1 MFDAIIGFSLK
12 NRALVLIAAIGLLA
26 GGFFTAF
33 RLPIDVF
40 PDLNAPTVTLL
51 TEAHGM
57 APEQVEALVTFPLE
71 SAVNGA
77 TGVRRVRSFS
87 APGISIVHV
96 EFDWEMDV
104 YAARQIVSEKLQA
117 ALGALPP
124 DIPKPVMAPMASIMG
139 EIMLALQRSLASFGR
154 GKIWLYILVPA
165 LIAFVLM
172 VGLSIGLLGYLID
185 SFIAQPPMSWVA
197 DWGAVWLA
205 KALAALGE
213 LAGEVVEQQDA
224 RVAALL
230 YFRQGYWQDVKY
242 AAVGGPLPA
251 DADIAGRYAY
261 AAQLAGRL
269 GQVRDE

>member
-12 NRALVLIAAIGLLA
+12 NRALVLFSALGLLA
-26 GGFFTAF
+26 GGFYTAL

-104 YAARQIVSEKLQA
+104 YAAQVQTLQPGA
-117 ALGALPP
+117 AQGGQDPSPVGVAGVQGGLDQRRMGDGECRLSAFL
-124 DIPKPVMAPMASIMG
+124 DIPSSPHIQG
-139 EIMLALQRSLASFGR
+139 NELGR
-154 GKIWLYILVPA
+154 
-165 LIAFVLM
+165 AF
-172 VGLSIGLLGYLID
+172 
-185 SFIAQPPMSWVA
+185 
-197 DWGAVWLA
+197 AVTNH
-205 KALAALGE
+205 G
-213 LAGEVVEQQDA
+213 
-224 RVAALL
+224 
-230 YFRQGYWQDVKY
+230 
-242 AAVGGPLPA
+242 
-251 DADIAGRYAY
+251 
-261 AAQLAGRL
+261 L
-269 GQVRDE
+269 GQFNA